1 MTVSSML
8 EVLKNKGDVTDP
20 MLKGALITD
29 THADRQP
36 KALQSPELLN
46 KREDFCDFKLIVSS
60 GFTRKPIEKR

>member
-1 MTVSSML
+1 
-8 EVLKNKGDVTDP
+8 

-29 THADRQP
+29 THADHQR
-36 KALQSPELLN
+36 KAVHSPELLN

>member
-1 MTVSSML
+1 ML
-8 EVLKNKGDVTDP
+8 EVLKSKGDITDP

-29 THADRQP
+29 THADHQR
-36 KALQSPELLN
+36 KAVHSPELLN